1 MRIPIQDGQLD
12 FYQDFISYDESI
24 SLLNELI
31 DHTPWQ
37 QNDIFLFGKWHKEP
51 RLSAWYADQGKYY
64 TYSGI
69 KNTAIAW
76 TDTLLRLKG
85 EIESIAQS
93 RFNSVLLNYYR
104 DGDDGMGYHQDN
116 EKELG
121 QNPTIASLS
130 LGATRT
136 FQLKHITQKAIPR
149 RDIVL
154 NSGSLLVM
162 GGTLQHYWKHQ
173 IPKSKKIQSPRINLT
188 FRNIIS

>member
-1 MRIPIQDGQLD
+1 MRIPIQDGRLD

-51 RLSAWYADQGKYY
+51 RLSAWYADQGKSYI
-64 TYSGI
+64 YSGI

-85 EIESIAQS
+85 EIESISQS

-136 FQLKHITQKAIPR
+136 FQLKHTTQKSFPR

-162 GGTLQHYWKHQ
+162 GGTLQHHWKHQ